1 MLTLREATISDQNL
15 FPSLFFFTLKRS
27 ASGERDREKVKQKGT
42 LPDVCWRDLEKFIMC
57 SVLRDKIF
65 QEDISALF
73 FQESTSCYMLEEVT
87 SCVFICLSPRRLS
100 EFQCMC
106 RAEDTECTRRWLQQL
121 IHRGCCCWG
130 CCFQNDIISFYSGTR
145 VWGEC
150 CLGESLCQVTWK
162 IYAIAVAGS

>member
-15 FPSLFFFTLKRS
+15 FPQPFLLYPQKISFRREGPRESQTKRH
-27 ASGERDREKVKQKGT
+27 T
-42 LPDVCWRDLEKFIMC
+42 PDVCWRDLEKFIMC

-87 SCVFICLSPRRLS
+87 SCVFICLSPRRLA

-106 RAEDTECTRRWLQQL
+106 RTEDTECTRRWLQQL

-150 CLGESLCQVTWK
+150 CLGESLCQLLGK
-162 IYAIAVAGS
+162 YMP

>member
-1 MLTLREATISDQNL
+1 MTRTCSQPFLLYPQKISFRREGPRESQTKRHTAWCML
-15 FPSLFFFTLKRS
+15 
-27 ASGERDREKVKQKGT
+27 ERFG
-42 LPDVCWRDLEKFIMC
+42 
-57 SVLRDKIF
+57 KIF
-65 QEDISALF
+65 QEDISALC
-73 FQESTSCYMLEEVT
+73 FQESTSCYRLEEVT
-87 SCVFICLSPRRLS
+87 SCVCICLPYRRLS

-106 RAEDTECTRRWLQQL
+106 RAEDTQCMRHWLQQL
-121 IHRGCCCWG
+121 IYRGCWGCCCC